1 MTEHL
6 MAHCRDNRYD
16 VIVVGGGHAGIE
28 AALAAARLGHP
39 TLMVTMNI
47 DSIGFMSC
55 NPAVGGLAK
64 GHLVKEIDA
73 LGGEMAKAT
82 DDTGIQFRQLN
93 TRKGPAV
100 RSSRAQ
106 VDRNLYRMRMKR
118 AVEEQDNLDI
128 KQATVEGILIKD
140 GSVDG
145 VVTGFGEAILGSTV
159 ILATGT
165 FLNGLIHIGLMNFPA
180 GRMGDLPAVG
190 LSECLRKLGF
200 RMGRLKTGTT
210 PRLNGRTVDFSKMI
224 HQVGDDPPV
233 PFSFSTKEL
242 RRSQVPCHIT
252 YTNQRTHEVIRSG
265 LDRSPLYSGVIKGIG
280 ARYCPS
286 IEDKVVRFAE
296 KERHQIFIE
305 PEGLDTKEVYPNG
318 LATSLPLDIQYRMLR
333 SIEGLEEVEI
343 IRPGYAIEYDYVDP
357 TELKPS
363 LETKRI
369 SGLFHAGQI
378 NGTSG
383 YEEAAAQGLMAGI
396 NASLKL
402 EGKPPLILD
411 RAEAYAGVLID
422 DLVTRGTN
430 EPYRMFTSRAE
441 YRLFLREDNADLRLR
456 EKGYQV
462 GLVSE
467 GEYEGFLRKEEAI
480 ERLTE
485 RVSRWTVNP
494 TKANN
499 ETLQAMG
506 TSPVRRAT
514 SLREILK
521 RPGVSFPD
529 LFQFDADLSGFDGEV
544 RDQVEIQVK
553 YEGYLIRQQEQIE
566 RFKRLENLR
575 IPEDMDFQSI
585 IGLSTEVREKLS
597 QLRPISIGQAT
608 RISGITPAAISIL
621 IVNLK
626 KLGCM

>member
-1 MTEHL
+1 
-6 MAHCRDNRYD
+6 MAHCRNDRYD

-64 GHLVKEIDA
+64 GHLVREIDA
-73 LGGEMAKAT
+73 LGGEMAMAT
-82 DDTGIQFRQLN
+82 DDTGIQFRELN

-106 VDRNLYRMRMKR
+106 VDRHLYRVRMKK
-118 AVEEQDNLDI
+118 AVEEENNLDI
-128 KQATVEGILIKD
+128 RQATVESILVKD
-140 GSVDG
+140 DSVDG
-145 VVTGFGEAILGSTV
+145 LTTGLGETILGKTI

-165 FLNGLIHIGLMNFPA
+165 FLNGLIHIGLEHFPA
-180 GRMGDLPAVG
+180 GRMGDFPAIG
-190 LSECLRKLGF
+190 LSECLKKLGF

-210 PRLNGRTVDFSKMI
+210 PRLNGKTVGFHKMI
-224 HQVGDDPPV
+224 PQVGDDPPV
-233 PFSFSTKEL
+233 PFSFSTREI
-242 RRSQVPCHIT
+242 RRRQVPCYIT
-252 YTNQRTHEVIRSG
+252 YTNRKTHEVIKGG
-265 LDRSPLYSGVIKGIG
+265 LDRSPLYSGVIEGIG

-305 PEGLDTKEVYPNG
+305 PEGLDTNEIYPNG
-318 LATSLPLDIQYRMLR
+318 LATSLPLDIQYQMLR
-333 SIEGLEEVEI
+333 SIEGLEDVEI

-357 TELKPS
+357 TELRPS

-383 YEEAAAQGLMAGI
+383 YEEAAAQGLIAGI

-402 EGKPPLILD
+402 EGRPPLILD

-422 DLVTRGTN
+422 DLVTRGTS

-462 GLVSE
+462 GLVPE
-467 GEYEGFLRKEEAI
+467 GEYELFLKKKETI
-480 ERLTE
+480 ERLTK
-485 RVSRWTVNP
+485 RASQWIVNP
-494 TKANN
+494 TKRNSDR
-499 ETLQAMG
+499 LRAMG
-506 TSPVRRAT
+506 TSPVKRAT

-521 RPGVSFPD
+521 RPEVSFSD
-529 LFQFDADLSGFDGEV
+529 LIQFDSGLSDFDREA
-544 RDQVEIQVK
+544 RDQVEIQIK
-553 YEGYLIRQQEQIE
+553 YEGYLMRQQEQIE
-566 RFKRLENLR
+566 RFKRLENLK

-585 IGLSTEVREKLS
+585 IGLSTEVKEKLS
-597 QLRPISIGQAT
+597 TLRPISIGQAS
-608 RISGITPAAISIL
+608 RISGVTPAAISIL

-626 KLGCM
+626 KLGYI

>member
-1 MTEHL
+1 
-6 MAHCRDNRYD
+6 MAHCRNSRYD

-39 TLMVTMNI
+39 TVMVTMNI

-64 GHLVKEIDA
+64 GHLVREIDA
-73 LGGEMAKAT
+73 LGGEMARAT

-106 VDRNLYRMRMKR
+106 VDRNHYRMRMKK
-118 AVEEQDNLDI
+118 AVEEEDNLDI
-128 KQATVEGILIKD
+128 RMATVENILFKD

-145 VVTGFGEAILGSTV
+145 VTTGFGETIMGTTV

-165 FLNGLIHIGLMNFPA
+165 FLNGLIHIGLEHFPA
-180 GRMGDLPAVG
+180 GRMGDFPAIG
-190 LSECLRKLGF
+190 LSECLKKLGF

-210 PRLNGRTVDFSKMI
+210 PRLNGKTVDFRKMMP
-224 HQVGDDPPV
+224 QLGDDPPI
-233 PFSFSTKEL
+233 PFSFSTREM
-242 RRSQVPCHIT
+242 RRRQVPCYIT
-252 YTNQRTHEVIRSG
+252 YTNPHTHEIIKGG

-305 PEGLDTKEVYPNG
+305 PEGLDTNEVYPNG

-333 SIEGLEEVEI
+333 SIEGLEDVEI
-343 IRPGYAIEYDYVDP
+343 VRPGYGIEYDYVDP

-369 SGLFHAGQI
+369 ADLFHAGQI

-383 YEEAAAQGLMAGI
+383 YEEAAAQGLIAGI

-402 EGKPPLILD
+402 EKRPPLILD
-411 RAEAYAGVLID
+411 RSEAYIGVLID

-456 EKGYQV
+456 EEGYRV
-462 GLVSE
+462 GLVQE
-467 GEYEGFLRKEEAI
+467 RDYELFLKKKEAI
-480 ERLTE
+480 ESLTE
-485 RVSRWTVNP
+485 KLSRWIVNP
-494 TKANN
+494 NGGNN
-499 ETLQAMG
+499 DRLQTMG
-506 TSPVRRAT
+506 TSPVKQAT

-521 RPGVSFPD
+521 RPEVSFSD
-529 LFQFDADLSGFDGEV
+529 LLQFDADLSDFDREV
-544 RDQVEIQVK
+544 RDQVEIQFK
-553 YEGYLIRQQEQIE
+553 YEGYLKRQQEQIE
-566 RFKRLENLR
+566 RFKRLENLK
-575 IPEDMDFQSI
+575 IPEDIDFQSI
-585 IGLSTEVREKLS
+585 IGLSTEVKEKLS
-597 QLRPISIGQAT
+597 TLRPISIGQAS
-608 RISGITPAAISIL
+608 RISGVTPAAISIL

>member
-1 MTEHL
+1 
-6 MAHCRDNRYD
+6 MAHCRNNPYD

-28 AALAAARLGHP
+28 AALATARLGHP
-39 TLMVTMNI
+39 TLMVTMDI

-64 GHLVKEIDA
+64 GHLVREIDA
-73 LGGEMAKAT
+73 LGGEMARGT

-106 VDRNLYRMRMKR
+106 VDRHLYRMRMKK
-118 AVEEQDNLDI
+118 AVEEENNLDI
-128 KQATVEGILIKD
+128 REATVESILVKD
-140 GSVDG
+140 DSVDG
-145 VVTGFGEAILGSTV
+145 VTTDFGENILGKTV

-165 FLNGLIHIGLMNFPA
+165 FLNGLIHIGLEHFPA
-180 GRMGDLPAVG
+180 GRMGDSPAIG
-190 LSECLRKLGF
+190 LSECLKKLGF

-210 PRLNGRTVDFSKMI
+210 PRLNGKTIDFSKMI
-224 HQVGDDPPV
+224 RQLGDDPPV
-233 PFSFSTKEL
+233 PFSFSTREIT
-242 RRSQVPCHIT
+242 RRQVPCHIT
-252 YTNQRTHEVIRSG
+252 YTNPNTHEIIRGG

-305 PEGLDTKEVYPNG
+305 PEGLETNEVYPNG
-318 LATSLPLDIQYRMLR
+318 LATSLPLDIQYGMLR
-333 SIEGLEEVEI
+333 SIGGLEAVEI
-343 IRPGYAIEYDYVDP
+343 VRPGYAIEYDYVDP

-369 SGLFHAGQI
+369 AGLFHAGQI

-383 YEEAAAQGLMAGI
+383 YEEAAAQGLIAGI
-396 NASLKL
+396 NASLTL
-402 EGKPPLILD
+402 EGMPPLILD
-411 RAEAYAGVLID
+411 RSEAYIGVLID

-441 YRLFLREDNADLRLR
+441 YRLYLREDNADLRLR
-456 EKGYQV
+456 EQGYRF
-462 GLVSE
+462 GLVQE
-467 GEYEGFLRKEEAI
+467 KEYELFLKKKQSI
-480 ERLTE
+480 ESLAE
-485 RVSRWTVNP
+485 RVSRWIVNP
-494 TKANN
+494 TKENN
-499 ETLQAMG
+499 DKLRAMG
-506 TSPVRRAT
+506 TSPVKQAT
-514 SLREILK
+514 YLREILK
-521 RPGVSFPD
+521 RPEVSFFD
-529 LFQFDADLSGFDGEV
+529 LFQCDAGLSDFDQEA
-544 RDQVEIQVK
+544 RDQVEVQIK
-553 YEGYLIRQQEQIE
+553 YEGYLMRQQEQIE
-566 RFKRLENLR
+566 RFKRLENLK

-585 IGLSTEVREKLS
+585 LGLSNEVKEKLCKM
-597 QLRPISIGQAT
+597 RPISIGQAS

-626 KLGCM
+626 KLGCI